1 MTQPVIAAPAAGA
14 DLRATVACLALDGCA
29 LGWLAGVYPDTADWW
44 ELSLRAIADYAA
56 VPVPATRLGT
66 FSDRWERFPLR
77 DEEPL
82 VDAVLTLARTGG
94 TRSVTLDRVAR
105 LADRDPEWLD
115 SMYGSAQELVEDV
128 LDRVMSDG
136 FDDLS
141 PLHLT
146 PCRATVVSLLDVL
159 TDDRRA
165 AALLRTLLLSGVE
178 VPGPAAQAARET
190 SPAALP
196 GHAEVTGGHRV
207 AALAMDGWTL
217 GAGSGEPG
225 AEVLAELRALV
236 G

>member
-1 MTQPVIAAPAAGA
+1 MGEVGT
-14 DLRATVACLALDGCA
+14 TVDARTRIACLALDGCM
-29 LGWLAGVYPDTADWW
+29 LGWLGGVYPDDADWW
-44 ELSLRAIADYAA
+44 ERSLRAVAHYAD
-56 VPVPATRLGT
+56 VPVPSTRLGS
-66 FSDRWERFPLR
+66 FSERWERFPLR

-94 TRSVTLDRVAR
+94 VGSITLDRVA
-105 LADRDPEWLD
+105 LIADRDPEWLD

-141 PLHLT
+141 PLHLA
-146 PCRATVVSLLDVL
+146 PCRAAVTSRLDVL

-178 VPGPAAQAARET
+178 VPQHAALAARQL

-196 GHAEVTGGHRV
+196 QHRSLSDERRV
-207 AALAMDGWTL
+207 AALAMDGWAL
-217 GAGSGEPG
+217 SAPPGEPD
-225 AEVLAELRALV
+225 ESLLAELRRLLR
-236 G
+236 